1 MQQNERDYL
10 KPTLGR
16 KVYCVYDGIYILVKT
31 VGYIGKESFI
41 IEAFS
46 EDYCFDSFE
55 WYYNGYNETWFTD
68 LTKAKKKLLEVA
80 YRAEGKK
87 LKVIKKADDYYEV
100 GYKGE

>member
-16 KVYCVYDGIYILVKT
+16 KVYCVYGGNCILVET

-55 WYYNGYNETWFTD
+55 WFYNEYNETWFTN
-68 LTKAKKKLLEVA
+68 LAKAKKKLLEVA
-80 YRAEGKK
+80 CELYREK
-87 LKVIKKADDYYEV
+87 LHIKKTDNNYYEV
-100 GYKGE
+100 YCEGE